1 MSELPEPPDDREVVA
16 PVSRA
21 EWRAWLAANH
31 DQSERIWLAYAKK
44 NAAVQGL
51 SYEDAV
57 EEALCFGW
65 IDSVAAAG
73 NDRWSLLTFGPRR
86 KGSIWSKVNKERIE
100 RMIAAGLMTEAGMAV
115 IEAAKADG
123 SWDQYN
129 DVDDL
134 IIHEDLAEA
143 LKASP
148 EAKAVFEALA
158 PSRKR
163 LHLWHV
169 YSAKRPETRA
179 KRIEETVRN
188 LLAPPLS

>member
-1 MSELPEPPDDREVVA
+1 MVVIPDSPNGEQVMA
-16 PVSRA
+16 PATRA
-21 EWRAWLAANH
+21 EWRAWLEANH
-31 DQSERIWLAYAKK
+31 KQDAGVWLAIPKK
-44 NAAVQGL
+44 NSEYRATP
-51 SYEDAV
+51 YEDLV

-65 IDSVAAAG
+65 IDSLSKKG
-73 NDRWSLLTFGPRR
+73 DENFQLLRFTSRR
-86 KGSIWSKVNKERIE
+86 RGSIWAKTNKARVE

-143 LKASP
+143 LNASP

-188 LLAPPLS
+188 LLEPPLS